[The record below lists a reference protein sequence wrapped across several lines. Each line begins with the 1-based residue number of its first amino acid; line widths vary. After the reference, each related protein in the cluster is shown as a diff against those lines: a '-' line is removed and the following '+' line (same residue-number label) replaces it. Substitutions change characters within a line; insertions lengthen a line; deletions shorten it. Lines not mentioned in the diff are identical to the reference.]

1 MLGSPRL
8 TLIQVRGAKSVALIP
23 WRATARLTQGQ
34 AAEVHEIDNHPLTPG
49 SSTRPARQR
58 PAPGR
63 TTDSAK
69 PIFSCDPAISSG
81 LGWLAGRTILGWMA
95 VAIAM

>member
-8 TLIQVRGAKSVALIP
+8 TLIQVRGVKSVALIP
-23 WRATARLTQGQ
+23 WRATARFDARSGGRGARNRQPSSHAINQASQTAASTGQ
-34 AAEVHEIDNHPLTPG
+34 
-49 SSTRPARQR
+49 
-58 PAPGR
+58 